1 MASELKVDKFTGVTT
16 AGSILVTGEG
26 GSTTTN
32 LQQGIIKAWTFFDG
46 SAGSLSAGDSFNESS
61 LTDNDT
67 GDYTFTITNAMNSTS
82 YVNTGSAECEDNH
95 GRGPIALGLR
105 VEGSAIATTNTTT
118 ARRFECLFGSSA
130 SSDGGAQD
138 SKQAMIQFT
147 GDLA

>member
-1 MASELKVDKFTGVTT
+1 MSTLLLNTLTGKTS
-16 AGSILVTGEG
+16 AGSIVVTGEG

-32 LQQGIIKAWTFFDG
+32 LQQGVIKAWTFFDG
-46 SAGSLSAGDSFNESS
+46 SAGSISAGDSFNQSS
-61 LTDNDT
+61 LTDNAT

-105 VEGSAIATTNTTT
+105 VEGSAVVTTNTTT
-118 ARRFECLFGSSA
+118 ARRFECLYGASA

>member
-1 MASELKVDKFTGVTT
+1 MSTLLLNTLTGKTS
-16 AGSILVTGEG
+16 AGSIVVTGEG

-32 LQQGIIKAWTFFDG
+32 MQQGLAKAWTFFDG

-61 LTDNDT
+61 LTDNAA

-105 VEGSAIATTNTTT
+105 VTGAAVATTNTTT
-118 ARRFECLFGSSA
+118 ARRFECLYGASA
-130 SSDGGAQD
+130 SSDGAAQD
-138 SKQAMIQFT
+138 TKQAMIQFT